1 MENTKEPINLRC
13 CTEDEIVDEVSKRII
28 TLATVCGLDYDYQ
41 IKEKELKN
49 LASHVKDEL
58 IETYVFYDY
67 DSNEKGD
74 VYCLSLP
81 EDIIDKDFLETN
93 VTKKEEEYL
102 NQMILHEIAIH
113 TLKGIFDCKEI
124 TLKGTK

>member
-1 MENTKEPINLRC
+1 MFPADPGSEPRIPMAKLQKAFPTYEWTKGHSGAL
-13 CTEDEIVDEVSKRII
+13 
-28 TLATVCGLDYDYQ
+28 
-41 IKEKELKN
+41 
-49 LASHVKDEL
+49 
-58 IETYVFYDY
+58 
-67 DSNEKGD
+67 
-74 VYCLSLP
+74 LP